1 MVAHDD
7 LQLECQLG
15 DDVVHELE
23 HSADRFAVCVS
34 RRKAGTLFD
43 FGRAVR
49 LGGLVEHEEPWYG
62 SANPTSNSLYQRL
75 GYRPVN
81 DSVVP
86 SFGV

>member
-1 MVAHDD
+1 
-7 LQLECQLG
+7 
-15 DDVVHELE
+15 
-23 HSADRFAVCVS
+23 
-34 RRKAGTLFD
+34 
-43 FGRAVR
+43 
-49 LGGLVEHEEPWYG
+49 LVEHEEPWYG